1 MFIGEYSH
9 KIDNKRRVAIP
20 AKFREKLGGKAVI
33 AKGIDNC
40 LVLYPLE
47 SWKEEAEKLEN
58 IPSGKRAARTYARV
72 KLASASDVKI
82 DKTGRILI
90 PDYLTKYANLE
101 KKVILAGLYNR
112 IEIWDKETWEEYK
125 EKTSDEVGD
134 MAERLKELGI

>member
-90 PDYLTKYANLE
+90 PDYLKDYANLE
-101 KKVILAGLYNR
+101 KKVAILGLSNK
-112 IEIWDKETWEEYK
+112 IEVWDEATWKKYK
-125 EKTSDEVGD
+125 KKNSVEDIAQGLED
-134 MAERLKELGI
+134 LDI